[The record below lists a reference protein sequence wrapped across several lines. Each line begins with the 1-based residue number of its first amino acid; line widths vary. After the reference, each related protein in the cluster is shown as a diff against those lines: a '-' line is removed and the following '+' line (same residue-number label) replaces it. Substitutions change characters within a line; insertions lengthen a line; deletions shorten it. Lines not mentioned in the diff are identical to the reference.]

1 MPCQD
6 VIGVVRLLIESRGD
20 WEIMVTHVYLIPGY
34 MGFHSVGSMNYFR
47 RVPELLAELLAAR
60 GITDAM
66 IKECPTVPAGSIARR
81 AQRALLQIVE
91 AGGHK
96 ADNVH
101 IVGHST
107 GGLDARLLCA
117 PGVRLT
123 PGTLEE
129 EVGTRIRSVITLS
142 TPHFGAP
149 LAYFLMSLP
158 VRRSLE
164 YLGWFGV
171 SGRGRLAAMTLS
183 RIVQLAARSDDWL
196 GRTDTP
202 LDSFVAKV
210 LRRMTLRPDD
220 PLWEFLTEMRQDQGA
235 GLQLTMESLHLFNAA
250 VADRPGTRYSCVIA
264 IAPPPEYRFPRGAIT
279 AVKLAS
285 HAVYRALYAIACRAS
300 SQYPYTAMDIE
311 QMNWSGFSSPIPIT
325 RTSSDGVVP
334 CQSQAYG
341 RILDVVLGDHL
352 DVVGQFPNA
361 GGDPHADWLPSDA
374 GFDESRF
381 HHVWSLVAQE
391 IVDAQLQKEV
401 PAARPATRQ
410 IGVVPSPQA
419 GRAQPQG
426 ARVETKPARSKLGT

>member
-1 MPCQD
+1 
-6 VIGVVRLLIESRGD
+6 
-20 WEIMVTHVYLIPGY
+20 
-34 MGFHSVGSMNYFR
+34 MNYFR
-47 RVPELLAELLAAR
+47 RVPELLTELLSAR
-60 GITDAM
+60 GITDAV

-81 AQRALLQIVE
+81 AQRALRHIVD

-96 ADNVH
+96 ADHVH
-101 IVGHST
+101 VVGHST

-129 EVGTRIRSVITLS
+129 EVGSRIRSVVTLS

-164 YLGWFGV
+164 YLGWFGA
-171 SGRGRLAAMTLS
+171 SNRGRVAAMALS
-183 RIVQLAARSDDWL
+183 RIATLVARSDDWI
-196 GRTDTP
+196 GRTDTA
-202 LDSFVAKV
+202 LDSFVTKV
-210 LRRMTLRPDD
+210 LRRITLRPDD

-264 IAPPPEYRFPRGAIT
+264 IAPPPAYRFPRAKSIT

-285 HAVYRALYAIACRAS
+285 HAVFWTLYGIASRAS

-325 RTSSDGVVP
+325 RSSSDGVVP

-341 RILDVVLGDHL
+341 KILDVVLGDHL

-361 GGDPHADWLPSDA
+361 GGDPHADWLPCGA
-374 GFDESRF
+374 AFDESRF
-381 HHVWSLVAQE
+381 RHVWSLVAQE
-391 IVDAQLQKEV
+391 IVDAQLPVEA
-401 PAARPATRQ
+401 PEARPSTLQVGAM
-410 IGVVPSPQA
+410 PSPQA
-419 GRAQPQG
+419 ALAEPQ
-426 ARVETKPARSKLGT
+426 RVRLETEPARSKLGT

>member
-1 MPCQD
+1 
-6 VIGVVRLLIESRGD
+6 
-20 WEIMVTHVYLIPGY
+20 MVTHVYLIPGY

-47 RVPELLAELLAAR
+47 RVPELLAELLSAR
-60 GITDAM
+60 GITDAV

-81 AQRALLQIVE
+81 AQRALLYIAE

-96 ADNVH
+96 ADSVH
-101 IVGHST
+101 VVGHST

-117 PGVRLT
+117 PGVRLA

-129 EVGTRIRSVITLS
+129 EIGTRIRSVITLS
-142 TPHFGAP
+142 TPHYGAP

-171 SGRGRLAAMTLS
+171 SSRGRLAAMTLS
-183 RIVQLAARSDDWL
+183 RIATLVARSDDWM

-210 LRRMTLRPDD
+210 LRRITLRSDD

-264 IAPPPEYRFPRGAIT
+264 IAPPPEYRFPRGETMT

-285 HAVYRALYAIACRAS
+285 HAVFWTLYGIARRAS

-361 GGDPHADWLPSDA
+361 GGDPHADWLPCGA
-374 GFDESRF
+374 CFDESRF
-381 HHVWSLVAQE
+381 RHVWSLVAQE
-391 IVDAQLQKEV
+391 IADAQSQKEA
-401 PAARPATRQ
+401 PAARPATPQ
-410 IGVVPSPQA
+410 IGASI
-419 GRAQPQG
+419 
-426 ARVETKPARSKLGT
+426 